1 MPICATPC
9 KCAPAASLFAQMT
22 LGCQRPL
29 HKRWEASE
37 QSRWW
42 HGLFSHFWVISW
54 HGYFFIPPNRSMIST
69 DWGTI
74 ILYDIN
80 KWSPVLL
87 HTDRLSGF
95 RADLQWHHFS
105 FPDGPRSGKEDLKD
119 SVMSLLM
126 LPRPDSNTNQELSA
140 QLDDPDCV
148 SAERGHGWVKRSAN
162 SQKPSFCARVCLCMC
177 STDSGP
183 ENIYVVE
190 YSGFCR
196 EPFKKRGCLKVH
208 KGKSMTP
215 KDGTK
220 PHQEKLF
227 DHSTEKQSAVI
238 DCKLF
243 TPWKPTRSFWT
254 ERF

>member
-1 MPICATPC
+1 
-9 KCAPAASLFAQMT
+9 
-22 LGCQRPL
+22 
-29 HKRWEASE
+29 
-37 QSRWW
+37 
-42 HGLFSHFWVISW
+42 
-54 HGYFFIPPNRSMIST
+54 
-69 DWGTI
+69 
-74 ILYDIN
+74 
-80 KWSPVLL
+80 
-87 HTDRLSGF
+87 
-95 RADLQWHHFS
+95 
-105 FPDGPRSGKEDLKD
+105 
-119 SVMSLLM
+119 MSLLM

-227 DHSTEKQSAVI
+227 DHSKEKQSAVI
-238 DCKLF
+238 DCKPF
-243 TPWKPTRSFWT
+243 TP
-254 ERF
+254 